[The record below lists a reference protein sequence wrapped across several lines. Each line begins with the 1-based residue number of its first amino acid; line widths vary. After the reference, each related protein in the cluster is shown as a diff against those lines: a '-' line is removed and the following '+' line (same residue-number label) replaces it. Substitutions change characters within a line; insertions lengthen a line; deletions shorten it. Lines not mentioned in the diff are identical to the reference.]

1 MKKKPTYTT
10 LKKVILFIEKH
21 QLIKTDEKI
30 LVAVSGGIDSVCL
43 LDMLYSLKNTLN
55 IRLEAAHLNHM
66 LRGEES
72 DRDEAFV
79 AKLCDR
85 YHISLHIKR
94 VNVKDAS
101 KGRSLQDI
109 ARQIRYN
116 FLHEIQSQTDCVK
129 IATAHTGSDQA
140 EEVLLRLI
148 RGTSLSGLSG
158 IQPKRADGVIR
169 PLITLTRQEIV
180 TYANENNIAFV
191 EDSSNNSLKYL
202 RNKIRKNLLPIVEG
216 YNGTFV
222 KSAINL
228 AENLCETEDFLEL
241 TAKEAENQCK
251 NQENTLNIAELQKLH
266 TAIRKRVY
274 RNAIIK
280 NIGAGGKITSNH
292 LLKIDELVMS
302 HRQEAAYCLP
312 EKVVVQR
319 QGNTLV
325 WHKMPNG
332 KPTQH
337 VDITQDVSQ
346 LIISTQGTW
355 QIPWLQKKIVIEQ
368 ADFDYTN
375 PQKNKDTTYPKT
387 LWIDADKINFPIVIR
402 RRRHGDTFKPF
413 GAETE
418 RHLKHFLNSKK
429 IPLPERNELPI
440 LICNE
445 RIIAI
450 AGVELCDMLKITT
463 DTKNILKISLI

>member
-1 MKKKPTYTT
+1 MKKTIYTSF
-10 LKKVILFIEKH
+10 KKVILFIEKH
-21 QLIKTDEKI
+21 QLIKADEKI

-72 DRDEAFV
+72 DRDEAFI
-79 AKLCDR
+79 AKLCDQ
-85 YHISLHIKR
+85 YHVPLHIKR
-94 VNVKDAS
+94 VKVKDLS

-116 FLHEIQSQTDCVK
+116 FLHEIQNQTDCAK

-158 IQPKRADGVIR
+158 IKPKRADGVIR
-169 PLITLTRQEIV
+169 PLIMLTRQEIV
-180 TYANENNIAFV
+180 TYANEKNISFV

-202 RNKIRKNLLPIVEG
+202 RNKIRKDLLPIVEG

-228 AENLCETEDFLEL
+228 AENLYETENFLEL
-241 TAKEAENQCK
+241 KAKQAENQCK
-251 NQENTLNIAELQKLH
+251 NKENTLNIEKLKTLH
-266 TAIRKRVY
+266 AAIRKRVY

-292 LLKIDELVMS
+292 LLKIDELVLS
-302 HRQEAAYCLP
+302 QKQNTAYCLP

-319 QGNTLV
+319 QGNSLI

-332 KPTQH
+332 KPPQH
-337 VDITQDVSQ
+337 VDITQDASQ
-346 LIISTQGTW
+346 LIISTQGIW
-355 QIPWLQKKIVIEQ
+355 QIPWLQKQIAIEQ
-368 ADFDYTN
+368 ADFDYTTL
-375 PQKNKDTTYPKT
+375 PQNKDTLYPKT
-387 LWIDADKINFPIVIR
+387 LCIDADKVTFPIVVR
-402 RRRHGDTFKPF
+402 RRKHGDTFKPF

-429 IPLPERNELPI
+429 IPLLERNELPI
-440 LICNE
+440 LTCNE
-445 RIIAI
+445 KIIAI
-450 AGVELCDMLKITT
+450 AGVELCDAVKLTSE
-463 DTKNILKISLI
+463 TKNILNISLI